1 MRQDLIKDFE
11 QRARQAHNTDEYD
24 EVLAE
29 AKALLSLAEYTALL
43 GRLQQPVE
51 TGKAETTTPSSGE

>member
-51 TGKAETTTPSSGE
+51 TGEAETTTPSSGE